1 MENINEYNIGD
12 ENKNV
17 RIDVFLSDVNKEVTR
32 SHIKKLIDD
41 EQVTVNGK
49 TVKPSYKLNIGDKV
63 KIIIPEPK
71 ELEINPLDYPLD
83 IIYEDEDILIVNKEK
98 GMVVHPAPG
107 HYDDTLVNAIMHH
120 CKDNLSGINGELR
133 PGIVHRIDRD
143 TSGILVICKN
153 DMAHNNIA
161 AQLKEHS
168 IKRRYYA
175 IVCGNIK
182 EDEGTVDAPIGRN
195 PNDRKKMQANVKNGR
210 HAVTHFKVLERF
222 GNYTYVE
229 CELETGRTHQIRVHM
244 KLIGH
249 PLLGDSVYGAHK
261 SPFKLEGQTLH
272 AGVLG
277 FIHPRT
283 GEYVEFKA
291 DLPEYFEKLIKIL
304 RNKTNN

>member
-1 MENINEYNIGD
+1 MENINEYTIG
-12 ENKNV
+12 EEYNNK
-17 RIDVFLSDVNKEVTR
+17 RIDVFLSDVSNDLTR

-41 EQVTVNGK
+41 NQVTVNGK
-49 TVKPSYKLNIGDKV
+49 NIKPSYKLNINDKV

-71 ELEINPLDYPLD
+71 ELMIEPLDFPLD
-83 IIYEDEDILIVNKEK
+83 IIYEDDDILIVNKQK

-153 DMAHNNIA
+153 DFSHNDIA
-161 AQLKEHS
+161 AQLKKHS
-168 IKRRYYA
+168 ITRRYYA

-195 PNDRKKMQANVKNGR
+195 PKDRKKMQANVKNGK

-222 GNYTYVE
+222 G
-229 CELETGRTHQIRVHM
+229 
-244 KLIGH
+244 
-249 PLLGDSVYGAHK
+249 A
-261 SPFKLEGQTLH
+261 
-272 AGVLG
+272 
-277 FIHPRT
+277 
-283 GEYVEFKA
+283 
-291 DLPEYFEKLIKIL
+291 
-304 RNKTNN
+304 